1 MYDLTYTYIQSD
13 SKTYISII
21 YIVDYKKNILHIL
34 YVILINVIFKSCKIK
49 YVTYHVLFVTYN
61 VNKNIYI

>member
-13 SKTYISII
+13 SKTYISITSKTYFI
-21 YIVDYKKNILHIL
+21 FL